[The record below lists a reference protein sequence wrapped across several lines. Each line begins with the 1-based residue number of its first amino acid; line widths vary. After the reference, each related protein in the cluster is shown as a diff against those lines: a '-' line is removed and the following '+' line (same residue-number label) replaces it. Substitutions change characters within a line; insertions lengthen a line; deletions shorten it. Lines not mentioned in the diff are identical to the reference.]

1 MQNVLLASLG
11 WGSQSQ
17 KAPRIL
23 CPLLQMLILG
33 EGLTLWLD
41 LLLSY

>member
-1 MQNVLLASLG
+1 MQNVLYVSFE

-17 KAPRIL
+17 KAPGFS

-41 LLLSY
+41 FLLSY